1 MRLEAGEGV
10 DLYPL
15 FVRPVDE
22 GADVLFVAPTNT
34 YLAYANDHF
43 AASDMS
49 AIMGHERVVSDD
61 ETFINAHPEFGLSC
75 YDRHKDGSPVRYSS
89 RRRPL
94 LNVRPHY
101 PNWLTGSF
109 RHFAVDL
116 FFLAWLERLPH
127 SYHVVTDQEVHERGS
142 ELLSKYKAVVTGSH
156 PEYWTSQGLTALED
170 YALGGG
176 RILYL
181 GGNGFYWVTSID
193 PISLDHRGSSRQFRP
208 ALMGRACRRAQSCP
222 HRRTRRPVAPSR
234 TRSEHARRRRLRDGR
249 LFEGERLQASHRRAM
264 SRDLKRSSRA

>member
-1 MRLEAGEGV
+1 MTGRNWTGAEDSFVAAPQQYGAIYFHSDDMLDSEWEYNFTFELPKDLRSGVYAVRLEAGEGV

-49 AIMGHERVVSDD
+49 AIMGHERVVSDH

-109 RHFAVDL
+109 CHFAVDL
-116 FFLAWLERLPH
+116 FFLAWLERLAP
-127 SYHVVTDQEVHERGS
+127 
-142 ELLSKYKAVVTGSH
+142 LLPRRHG
-156 PEYWTSQGLTALED
+156 P
-170 YALGGG
+170 GG
-176 RILYL
+176 
-181 GGNGFYWVTSID
+181 
-193 PISLDHRGSSRQFRP
+193 P
-208 ALMGRACRRAQSCP
+208 
-222 HRRTRRPVAPSR
+222 
-234 TRSEHARRRRLRDGR
+234 
-249 LFEGERLQASHRRAM
+249 
-264 SRDLKRSSRA
+264 